1 MGPEETYRDMHH
13 FAKMG
18 MYESSAKEE
27 YIPYVMP
34 QEHGNHFNTKCL
46 ETENGLCFTAE
57 NVFDINVSN
66 YTVEILTE
74 AMHTNELKE
83 ADYVT
88 VRIDYKNAGIGSASC
103 GPALLEQ
110 YRVNDKDIDFKF
122 RINIR

>member
-1 MGPEETYRDMHH
+1 M
-13 FAKMG
+13 
-18 MYESSAKEE
+18 
-27 YIPYVMP
+27 
-34 QEHGNHFNTKCL
+34 
-46 ETENGLCFTAE
+46 CFTAE

-66 YTVEILTE
+66 HTVEILTE

-88 VRIDYKNAGIGSASC
+88 VRIDYKNSGIGSASC

>member
-1 MGPEETYRDMHH
+1 
-13 FAKMG
+13 
-18 MYESSAKEE
+18 
-27 YIPYVMP
+27 
-34 QEHGNHFNTKCL
+34 
-46 ETENGLCFTAE
+46 
-57 NVFDINVSN
+57 
-66 YTVEILTE
+66 
-74 AMHTNELKE
+74 MHTNELKE

>member
-1 MGPEETYRDMHH
+1 MLFR
-13 FAKMG
+13 
-18 MYESSAKEE
+18 S
-27 YIPYVMP
+27 
-34 QEHGNHFNTKCL
+34 
-46 ETENGLCFTAE
+46 
-57 NVFDINVSN
+57 VFDINVSN

-88 VRIDYKNAGIGSASC
+88 VRIDYKNAGVGSASC